1 MNEDLNLVEV
11 LKDCPKG
18 TLLYSTIYGEVNFD
32 RIIDNPDYPISFTAT
47 TKSECKEGGEIT
59 ITTDSVTK
67 NGLHTINAN
76 GECTLFPSKTQRD
89 WSKFK
94 VKKPKFDP
102 KTLQPFDKVLIRTF
116 ERGMW
121 CASFISVSADKLRG
135 IPDIIGDY
143 DFDIVIPYNED
154 TKHLAGTSDEAP
166 EYYRYWED

>member
-1 MNEDLNLVEV
+1 MNENLNLVEI

-18 TLLYSTIYGEVNFD
+18 TLLYSTIYGEVMFD
-32 RIIDNPDYPISFTAT
+32 EIIDNCDYSITFKAIV
-47 TKSECKEGGEIT
+47 KRGCKECGEI
-59 ITTDSVTK
+59 ITDSVTK
-67 NGLHTINAN
+67 NGLHKINAN
-76 GECTLFPSKTQRD
+76 GECTLFPSKENRD
-89 WSKFK
+89 WSTFK

-166 EYYRYWED
+166 EFYRYWED